1 MKRYK
6 ITYAYHNKTFFMILE
21 SDMFPN
27 VYQTFI
33 EKYDYNEVLEIQKLN

>member
-1 MKRYK
+1 MKHYR
-6 ITYAYHNKTFFMILE
+6 ITYTYYNKIFFVMLK

-33 EKYDYNEVLEIQKLN
+33 EKYAYDEVLKIEKLN